1 TLIKQT
7 LDRSFSRPSPYPY
20 KLWFYP
26 LALINYLVIEPI
38 KNALIGA
45 VSLYLFSLSRYN
57 LKTSSVSINTVLPAE
72 PLMVALTLLHA
83 QYGLFV

>member
-1 TLIKQT
+1 QT

-38 KNALIGA
+38 KKRPYWRCIIIFIL
-45 VSLYLFSLSRYN
+45 LSRYN
-57 LKTSSVSINTVLPAE
+57 LNTSSVSVDTVLPAE